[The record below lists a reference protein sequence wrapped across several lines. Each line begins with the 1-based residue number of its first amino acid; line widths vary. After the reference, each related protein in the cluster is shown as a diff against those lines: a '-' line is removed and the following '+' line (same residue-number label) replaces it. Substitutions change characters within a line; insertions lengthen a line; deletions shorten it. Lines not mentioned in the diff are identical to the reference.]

1 MARRMLVD
9 ATHAEETRV
18 VVVNGNRLEEFDF
31 ETASKKQLKG
41 NIYLA
46 RVTRVEPSLQAAF
59 VEYGGNRHG
68 FLAFSEIHPDYYR
81 IPIAD
86 REALIEQDQAKS
98 GDDAEDSDDEANG
111 EDGADPVE
119 TVGGDDADEVVER
132 RSTRP
137 QRSYK
142 IQEVIK
148 RRQVM
153 LVQVTKEE
161 RGNKGAA
168 LTTYLSLA
176 GRYCVL
182 MPNTPRGGGISRKI
196 VNPAE
201 RKKMKAILEDLFVP
215 PGMAVILRTAGV
227 KRTKAEIKRD
237 LDYLLRLWE
246 SIRERTLQSNAPSI
260 IHEEANL
267 IKRAIRDLYSR
278 DLDEVLVEGE
288 GGYKTAKDFMKMLM
302 PSHARRVQTYKEDLI
317 PLYHRYQVESQ
328 IEALHDSTVQLRSG
342 GYIVI
347 NPTEA
352 LVAIDVNSGRS
363 TRERNI
369 EETAYKTNLEA
380 ADEVGRQLRLR
391 DLAGLIVV
399 DFIDMEED
407 RHNHAVER
415 RLKEAMKSDRAR
427 IQLGRISPF
436 GLLELSRQRLRPSL
450 IEAHFEVS
458 PYCGGT
464 GMIRTTE
471 SSALLVLRAVV
482 EEGIRKRSAGLTI
495 SVPTKV
501 ALYILNQKRAALA
514 EIEARYGF
522 DVAIEADDSLLV
534 PDFRLERSRAR
545 PDSDAAAPV
554 DADRVLSDVD
564 AEASE
569 SDREGDRDGGATK
582 EDEGRGRRR
591 RRSRRR
597 RRDQDADGAA
607 QEQAVADQDGATPED
622 QPTEPSDGEAPVAPV
637 AADDEDDDGQRRR
650 RRGRRGGR
658 SRSRRRSD
666 EDRPAE
672 VTEVAAGAD
681 GNASGEASGE
691 PPATVDFFD
700 ADPRESDG
708 RDDDPRD
715 QAEDLPEPEHR
726 AAPDQA
732 EAEAEAKPKRPRR
745 RRTRKTEATP
755 SAEDPPAEGVA
766 ASAAPAEQDDI
777 APAEPAVAVEDPA
790 TPDGE
795 AQPATEAAEEPKK
808 PARQRRTRKPRT
820 KKVVAEVETADAEE
834 TVEQVDGKEEGSN
847 VRTIPIDVGVDVG
860 GGDGASSVEAEA
872 EAAPEQDEQPDTP
885 ATDGNGQVEE
895 ENQAVAAAQVVNKP
909 PEKPRRGWWRRVVS

>member
-201 RKKMKAILEDLFVP
+201 RKKMKSILEDLFVP

-534 PDFRLERSRAR
+534 PGFRLERSRAR

-554 DADRVLSDVD
+554 DADRVMSDVD

-569 SDREGDRDGGATK
+569 SDRDGERDGGAAK

-597 RRDQDADGAA
+597 RRDQDADGAT
-607 QEQAVADQDGATPED
+607 QEQAAADQDGATPED
-622 QPTEPSDGEAPVAPV
+622 QPTEPSDGEAPAAPV

-681 GNASGEASGE
+681 GDASGEASSE

-745 RRTRKTEATP
+745 RRTRKTEAAP
-755 SAEDPPAEGVA
+755 SAEDQLAESPA
-766 ASAAPAEQDDI
+766 ASAAPAEQDDT

-790 TPDGE
+790 TPDGGG
-795 AQPATEAAEEPKK
+795 QPATEAAEEPKK
-808 PARQRRTRKPRT
+808 PARQRRTRKPRAR
-820 KKVVAEVETADAEE
+820 KEAAEVETADAEE
-834 TVEQVDGKEEGSN
+834 TVEQADGKAEGSN
-847 VRTIPIDVGVDVG
+847 VRTIPIDVG

-872 EAAPEQDEQPDTP
+872 EAAPEQDEKPDTP
-885 ATDGNGQVEE
+885 ASDGNGQVEE

>member
-86 REALIEQDQAKS
+86 REALIEQDQAKA

-111 EDGADPVE
+111 EDGSDPVE

-201 RKKMKAILEDLFVP
+201 RKKMKSILEDLFVP

-246 SIRERTLQSNAPSI
+246 SIRELTLQSNAPSI

-317 PLYHRYQVESQ
+317 PLFHRYQVESQ
-328 IEALHDSTVQLRSG
+328 IEALHESTVQLRSG

-569 SDREGDRDGGATK
+569 SDREGDRDGGSAK

-607 QEQAVADQDGATPED
+607 QEQAATDQDGATAED
-622 QPTEPSDGEAPVAPV
+622 QPTEPSDGEAPVAT
-637 AADDEDDDGQRRR
+637 DDEDDDGQRRR

-672 VTEVAAGAD
+672 VAAGAD
-681 GNASGEASGE
+681 GEVSGE

-732 EAEAEAKPKRPRR
+732 EAEADTKPKRTRR
-745 RRTRKTEATP
+745 RRTRKTEAAP
-755 SAEDPPAEGVA
+755 SGEDQPAEEAVA
-766 ASAAPAEQDDI
+766 SPAPAEQDDT
-777 APAEPAVAVEDPA
+777 APAEPAVGVEDPA
-790 TPDGE
+790 TPDEG
-795 AQPATEAAEEPKK
+795 AQPAAEASEEPKK
-808 PARQRRTRKPRT
+808 PTRQRRTRKPRA
-820 KKVVAEVETADAEE
+820 KKVAVEAETADTGE
-834 TVEQVDGKEEGSN
+834 TGEQTDVQEEGSD
-847 VRTIPIDVGVDVG
+847 VRIIPIDVG
-860 GGDGASSVEAEA
+860 GGDGADLVEAEA
-872 EAAPEQDEQPDTP
+872 EAAPAQDEQPDAP
-885 ATDGNGQVEE
+885 ASDGNGQAEE